1 MYIIQFIILLPL
13 ILSSI
18 IQTYQVQRGNNK
30 IKAIQET
37 SHLGR

>member
-13 ILSSI
+13 ILSNI

-37 SHLGR
+37 SHLER